1 MFDTLSKAG
10 KYLGQAAKMMIGVPD
25 YDNYVE
31 HIRQTHP
38 EQTPMTYEEFFRE
51 RQDARYG
58 GKGGRSVAKP
68 PSQAL
73 SPPSTSRPV
82 PEICPAAGLARNV
95 TAAATSSAC
104 PYFPNAII

>member
-31 HIRQTHP
+31 HMRITHP
-38 EQTPMTYEEFFRE
+38 DQTPMTYEEFFRE

-58 GKGGRSVAKP
+58 GKGGALLLRVA
-68 PSQAL
+68 
-73 SPPSTSRPV
+73 RPDK
-82 PEICPAAGLARNV
+82 RNV
-95 TAAATSSAC
+95 TRLYSEKFNFFKRRTQGVWR
-104 PYFPNAII
+104 